1 MAAIEEVN
9 LDRGRFKVVTKNTSK
24 KRLIVV
30 LEGAQLEVVKVFI
43 IFLNITREY
52 KSYIYIKRPKVNDKF
67 ELLNCDDH
75 VDILRQSQRD
85 PATVRPDITLQT
97 LTMLYDSPLHRAGY
111 LQVFVHTEKDVLIE
125 VNQETL
131 IPRTFKGFAPLI
143 VKLLNEGE
151 VRSKEDPSLKLLS
164 VIKNP
169 ISDHLPVG
177 CKRYALSAA
186 GKPLKNLR
194 DLVPKEEEPVVIAMG
209 TYAFGNLTT
218 DLTEEFFSVSSY
230 PLAANDVCSRLATAF
245 ADAWGVF

>member
-1 MAAIEEVN
+1 
-9 LDRGRFKVVTKNTSK
+9 
-24 KRLIVV
+24 
-30 LEGAQLEVVKVFI
+30 
-43 IFLNITREY
+43 
-52 KSYIYIKRPKVNDKF
+52 
-67 ELLNCDDH
+67 
-75 VDILRQSQRD
+75 
-85 PATVRPDITLQT
+85 
-97 LTMLYDSPLHRAGY
+97 MLYDSPLHRAGY

-186 GKPLKNLR
+186 GKPLARLDCISTEMASSNFSIQLR
-194 DLVPKEEEPVVIAMG
+194 RTIASR
-209 TYAFGNLTT
+209 L
-218 DLTEEFFSVSSY
+218 LFSVSWKI
-230 PLAANDVCSRLATAF
+230 RLSSAWAQRMLMMMMVMDE
-245 ADAWGVF
+245 DARGEGPETGMCTCVWMVYTVSS